1 MAKRTTNKIE
11 ALEQELRQALINKQY
26 EKAKEIQ
33 GKLDYINFG
42 ITKK

>member
-26 EKAKEIQ
+26 EKAK
-33 GKLDYINFG
+33 
-42 ITKK
+42 